1 MINKRS
7 WRIIEIVL
15 MRYPE
20 KKKEYDNY
28 ISDILSSTGSSEN
41 RNPEEEDNKPQSVT
55 EAKAL
60 KMSSVYAE
68 RIKREIEAVEF
79 VYKNLK
85 PEEQKVIRNRYW
97 RNGLRKPVP
106 YLKIEGASY
115 SERQMKRI
123 VWKTIMQIGRYIGE
137 IR

>member
-1 MINKRS
+1 
-7 WRIIEIVL
+7 

-85 PEEQKVIRNRYW
+85 PEEQKVIRKRYW
-97 RNGLRKPVP
+97 ERGLRKPVP
-106 YLKIEGASY
+106 YLKIEDASY